1 MTPLEGTCYRE
12 GNVLKCIKLLLRK
25 DRVAMS
31 ASNDSKVVVRDR
43 SDNRAIWVRPT
54 LRRLAAN
61 KAESGSSSAMT
72 EWVVAH

>member
-1 MTPLEGTCYRE
+1 
-12 GNVLKCIKLLLRK
+12 
-25 DRVAMS
+25 MS

-61 KAESGSSSAMT
+61 KAEDGSSPSNDGIR
-72 EWVVAH
+72 VVAHEQS

>member
-1 MTPLEGTCYRE
+1 
-12 GNVLKCIKLLLRK
+12 
-25 DRVAMS
+25 MS

-61 KAESGSSSAMT
+61 KAEGGNGLGNDGV
-72 EWVVAH
+72 VVAWRAIMTSFLIVQL

>member
-1 MTPLEGTCYRE
+1 
-12 GNVLKCIKLLLRK
+12 
-25 DRVAMS
+25 MS

-61 KAESGSSSAMT
+61 KAEHLSTCKDDGMGPGMCNNGPHPS
-72 EWVVAH
+72 

>member
-1 MTPLEGTCYRE
+1 
-12 GNVLKCIKLLLRK
+12 
-25 DRVAMS
+25 MS

-61 KAESGSSSAMT
+61 KAENGGNHYCDDGQGVGCSNMPKFMRS
-72 EWVVAH
+72 

>member
-1 MTPLEGTCYRE
+1 
-12 GNVLKCIKLLLRK
+12 
-25 DRVAMS
+25 MS

-61 KAESGSSSAMT
+61 KAEHLGQCKDDGMGPGNCSNGPHPS
-72 EWVVAH
+72 

>member
-1 MTPLEGTCYRE
+1 
-12 GNVLKCIKLLLRK
+12 
-25 DRVAMS
+25 MS

-61 KAESGSSSAMT
+61 KAEAGGIAYCDDGNHAGCANHPGFKS
-72 EWVVAH
+72 

>member
-1 MTPLEGTCYRE
+1 
-12 GNVLKCIKLLLRK
+12 
-25 DRVAMS
+25 MS

-61 KAESGSSSAMT
+61 KAEAGPGHKNDGHEDRS
-72 EWVVAH
+72 